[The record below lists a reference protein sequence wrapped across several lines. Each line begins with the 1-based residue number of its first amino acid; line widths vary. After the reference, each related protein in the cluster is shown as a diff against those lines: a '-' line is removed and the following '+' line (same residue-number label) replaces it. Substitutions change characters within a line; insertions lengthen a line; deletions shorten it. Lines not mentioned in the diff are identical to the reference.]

1 MMFRQVSSR
10 SHRCDDTVDFSA
22 ALRVIVD
29 GQNFSSGTARTAM
42 KMTAFAAAIAVAVGA
57 GGIAHAQGYPS
68 HPITMI
74 VPFPAGGPTDTLAR
88 ILSERV
94 RVSLGQPVIIET
106 VTGAGASIGV
116 ARAAQAA
123 PDGYTLSIGNWTSH
137 VGAGAMYPAAHD
149 AVLELQPVS
158 RISATPLMIV
168 GKNALPPKNAREL
181 IAWLKADPGKP
192 SAATV
197 GAGSAAHVCLLYF
210 QQKTGTSFQLVPYR
224 GGAPVMQ
231 DLVAGQIDMFCA
243 EASQTLS
250 FVRSGAI
257 RAFAVMSKERWPAA
271 PEVPTM
277 DEVGVSGMY
286 ISFWN
291 GLWVPKGTPSEIVAK
306 LNGAVVDALADPA
319 VRQRL
324 TELGHVIATRE
335 EQTPQALGAFHKAEI
350 ETWWPIIKAAN
361 IKPE

>member
-1 MMFRQVSSR
+1 
-10 SHRCDDTVDFSA
+10 
-22 ALRVIVD
+22 
-29 GQNFSSGTARTAM
+29 M
-42 KMTAFAAAIAVAVGA
+42 KPASIAVALAVVFGFCTTGRA
-57 GGIAHAQGYPS
+57 EVFPS
-68 HPITMI
+68 HPLTMI

-88 ILSERV
+88 VLVEPMRIA
-94 RVSLGQPVIIET
+94 LGQPIVIEN

-123 PDGYTLSIGNWTSH
+123 PDGYTLNIGNWTSH
-137 VGAGAMYPAAHD
+137 VGAGAMYPAVHE
-149 AVLELQPVS
+149 AVPELRPIS
-158 RISATPLMIV
+158 LISATPMMIV
-168 GKNALPPKNAREL
+168 GKTALAPTDAKGL
-181 IAWLKADPGKP
+181 IAWLKANPGKA

-197 GAGSAAHVCLLYF
+197 GAGSAAHVCLLYL

-250 FVRSGAI
+250 FLHSGKMK
-257 RAFAVMSKERWPAA
+257 AFAVMSKSRWPAA
-271 PEVPTM
+271 PEVPTF
-277 DEVGVSGMY
+277 DEIGLPGMY

-291 GLWVPKGTPSEIVAK
+291 GLWTTKGSPDEAIAK
-306 LNGAVVDALADPA
+306 LNGAVKAALADTM

-324 TELGHVIATRE
+324 TELGHVIATPD
-335 EQTPQALGAFHKAEI
+335 EQTPDALAAFHKGEI
-350 ETWWPIIKAAN
+350 EKWWPVIQAAN